1 MNTPINRKPGFYMA
15 ADAADLFEILT
26 PDGKVD
32 LFKALIRQSFNPL
45 YEHDDDDDDIC
56 DEAHF
61 SFDLLRNAGFIQ
73 FFYEDDSEAEQEGA
87 GHDI

>member
-1 MNTPINRKPGFYMA
+1 MNKPINRKPGFYMA

-26 PDGKVD
+26 LDAKVD

-45 YEHDDDDDDIC
+45 YDHADDDIC